1 LSSIPSQLIRVTQGI
16 IDKDENLG
24 IYDLHVTCNGV
35 ADNGLYIIQIT
46 SPDPWR
52 FTFRTWSFDKY
63 PELVPHPRA
72 HNPLYQARYAMN
84 GSTGEIDPDH
94 NMTGVTDVV
103 SHVYPARRPYFIANA
118 KQVTMTMKD
127 GERLETPIVVML
139 VSPGIIQEED
149 KAQLV
154 TYLLY
159 ALCRSNQMF
168 ALC

>member
-1 LSSIPSQLIRVTQGI
+1 
-16 IDKDENLG
+16 
-24 IYDLHVTCNGV
+24 
-35 ADNGLYIIQIT
+35 
-46 SPDPWR
+46 
-52 FTFRTWSFDKY
+52 
-63 PELVPHPRA
+63 
-72 HNPLYQARYAMN
+72 MN